1 VSTERV
7 TRHDKKMTVFCS
19 NCGKQNTSD
28 VKYCSSCGEQITH
41 VTETGNLMPS
51 VLLDNRYEI
60 TGLIKSGGMGSVYIA
75 HDKRL
80 EETCAVKEMFARFSS
95 GEEQQYAVDRFK
107 QEAKILARLRHKN
120 LPVVKDYFVQHG
132 RYYLIMDYVD
142 GYDLETM
149 LNEEGTPGL
158 DEEKVVSWAA
168 EILHVL
174 EYLHN
179 QSPPIIYRDLK
190 PANIMLRKED
200 SRVMLIDFGI
210 ARVLHPDNQ
219 ATQTKIGTPHYSAPE
234 QFKGKPEIR
243 SDLYS
248 LGATMHHLL
257 TGTLSTPCK
266 FEPVRALTPSVS
278 AGMEQFITKALMD
291 NPDRRYSNAS
301 DMREALFKIKDSCDI
316 KVMQKPVNVASSIP
330 DRVINYVDR
339 LSQRQEGED
348 KSKDKSDE
356 FWHKNLKLPG
366 RSFVQEFIL
375 IQAGDFWFGEEESLF
390 RRVTSAFGRE
400 KNSTC
405 PDDVK
410 PKQKIYIN
418 SFYIDAFPVTNLEYT
433 NFVASTG
440 YKSSGDWKKAFTE
453 GKEHHPV
460 VNVSWYDAQEYARWA
475 GKRLLTEQEWEK
487 AARWIDGRQW
497 PWGNKWDCNRL
508 NCKES
513 AMQGTTP
520 VRTFPEG
527 KSYYGVF
534 DMCGNVWE
542 WTSSDYA
549 PYGGNIKLSPKYSSN
564 LKVIRGG
571 AWTALKEQTRC
582 FIRGS
587 ENPANRFIDI
597 GFRCG
602 KNI

>member
-1 VSTERV
+1 
-7 TRHDKKMTVFCS
+7 MTVFCS

-41 VTETGNLMPS
+41 VTETGNLVTS

-60 TGLIKSGGMGSVYIA
+60 TGLLKSGGMGSVYVA

-142 GYDLETM
+142 GYDLETI
-149 LNEEGTPGL
+149 LNKEGSPGL
-158 DEEKVVSWAA
+158 GEEKVTAWAI
-168 EILHVL
+168 EILDVL

-190 PANIMLRKED
+190 PANIMVRKED
-200 SRVMLIDFGI
+200 SSVMLIDFGI

-219 ATQTKIGTPHYSAPE
+219 STQTKIGTPHYSAPE

-248 LGATMHHLL
+248 LAATMHHLL

-266 FEPVRALTPSVS
+266 FEPIRVINPSISVTI
-278 AGMEQFITKALMD
+278 EEFLIKALQD
-291 NPDRRYSNAS
+291 HPDRRYSNAS
-301 DMREALFKIKDSCDI
+301 EMREALFRRKGAGDI
-316 KVMQKPVNVASSIP
+316 STKPDTSITGPVP
-330 DRVINYVDR
+330 DRVSNYVDR
-339 LSQRQEGED
+339 LSQRKDGED
-348 KSKDKSDE
+348 KTRERSDD

-366 RSFVQEFIL
+366 KSFVQEFIL
-375 IQAGDFWFGEEESLF
+375 IPAGDFLFGEEESIFQKVTAPF
-390 RRVTSAFGRE
+390 RKE
-400 KNSTC
+400 KASTC

-410 PKQKIYIN
+410 PKQRIYIN
-418 SFYIDAFPVTNLEYT
+418 SFYIDTYPVTNMEYK
-433 NFVASTG
+433 NFVTSTG
-440 YKSSGDWKKAFTE
+440 YKSSGDWEKSFTE

-497 PWGNKWDCNRL
+497 PWGNQQDYNRL
-508 NCKES
+508 NCKEGELK
-513 AMQGTTP
+513 GTTP
-520 VRTFPEG
+520 VRSFPEG

-534 DMCGNVWE
+534 DMCGNIWE
-542 WTSSDYA
+542 WTSSDYT
-549 PYGGNIKLSPKYSSN
+549 PYGGNIKLNPKYASQ

-571 AWTALKEQTRC
+571 AWNSSIEQTRC

-587 ENPANRFIDI
+587 EDPANRFIDI

-602 KNI
+602 KNVV